1 MELRELESPLWNQ
14 AWMTFQQ
21 DGRVCFGDVKLFSGG
36 DADRKAHFDPLEYM
50 VQ

>member
-1 MELRELESPLWNQ
+1 
-14 AWMTFQQ
+14 MTFQQ